1 MGSFT
6 VSKRIVKQGH
16 TLAVNLTHE
25 CKMYNLEA
33 GQVIT
38 VTVSIDEPQD
48 DAGQD
53 NN

>member
-16 TLAVNLTHE
+16 TLAINLTHE
-25 CKMYNLEA
+25 CKMYNLDA
-33 GQVIT
+33 GQVINVT
-38 VTVSIDEPQD
+38 VTISEPNT
-48 DAGQD
+48 DASED